1 MDSSYGGTV
10 AGGTT
15 VIVIS
20 GIIYKIYKTI
30 NNHSI
35 NITCCGRKF
44 SASVNIQDI
53 PAKTESSRS
62 SLRSTSSNHILEISD
77 ELKHRTDKYARR
89 IQAAYRRY
97 SSQKRLLAKVIA

>member
-1 MDSSYGGTV
+1 MDNSYGGTV

-15 VIVIS
+15 VIIIF
-20 GIIYKIYKTI
+20 GILYKIYKAI

-53 PAKTESSRS
+53 PVKSDSTRNT
-62 SLRSTSSNHILEISD
+62 LRSTSSNHIVDISD
-77 ELKHRTDKYARR
+77 ELKHKADKYARL
-89 IQAAYRRY
+89 IQAAYRSY
-97 SSQKRLLAKVIA
+97 SSRKRLLGNVSP